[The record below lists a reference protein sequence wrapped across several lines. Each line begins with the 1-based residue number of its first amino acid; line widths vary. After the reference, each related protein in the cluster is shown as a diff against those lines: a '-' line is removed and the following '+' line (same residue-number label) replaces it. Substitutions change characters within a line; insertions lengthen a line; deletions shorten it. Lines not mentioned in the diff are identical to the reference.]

1 MKRRRIGL
9 AVSAIV
15 MGGIFGAALM
25 PRIGAAQENNDKD
38 DHVARVLLI
47 SIDGMHAVDFENCV
61 ANNTCPHLAELKEH
75 GVNYTRTSTAKPS
88 DSFPGLMALVTG
100 GSPRLVGAFYDV
112 AFDRVL
118 APPAND
124 TGNGVFSGT
133 CTPNT
138 PNGTTTE
145 YEEGVEMNQT
155 LLNGGAPG

>member
-38 DHVARVLLI
+38 DQVARVLLI

-100 GSPRLVGAFYDV
+100 GTPKTVGAYYDV
-112 AFDRVL
+112 GYDRVL
-118 APPAND
+118 VPPAED
-124 TGNGVFSGT
+124 TGNGNFAGNCFPGVA
-133 CTPNT
+133 
-138 PNGTTTE
+138 NGTTE
-145 YEEGVEMNQT
+145 YEDRQT
-155 LLNGGAPG
+155 ASSLR